1 MLPNLPF
8 NSRLFTRADVRC
20 RLSAPVVV
28 AVGDGHELAVGLY
41 TACCWQHGEEEEEE
55 DGRQPSPPGSRS
67 TVVHRA
73 TTHSLTRA
81 AADS

>member
-41 TACCWQHGEEEEEE
+41 TACCWQHGEEEEE